1 MATRKPAGAK
11 STKKKPAAVVEA
23 PVEAPAE
30 VVPEPEAGGFSPEEV
45 APGVEVRVDPTELR
59 DSTRMV
65 VFYLGDQRYA
75 LPIGRV
81 QEIQQIVAYTDAPDD
96 TGVILGM
103 VNLRGMVVPL
113 VDLRTLVGLTLK
125 DYHLETPMVICRL
138 RGGLVALV
146 VDEVEDVAEMPEGC
160 LQKPSKLHALA
171 GKMLGVCR
179 MDQDLVF
186 LLDLDHL
193 IPEAGIEAF
202 DIPVVE
208 P

>member
-1 MATRKPAGAK
+1 MATRKPAGDSK
-11 STKKKPAAVVEA
+11 RKKKAPEATAEATVDAPAVAGFEAGMAAVVEDAA
-23 PVEAPAE
+23 PLVE
-30 VVPEPEAGGFSPEEV
+30 F
-45 APGVEVRVDPTELR
+45 VDPTELR
-59 DSTRMV
+59 DSSRMV

-81 QEIQQIVAYTDAPDD
+81 QEIQQIVAFTDAPDD

-113 VDLRTLVGLTLK
+113 VDLRTLVGLTPR
-125 DYHLETPMVICRL
+125 DYDLETPMVICRL

-160 LQKPSKLHALA
+160 LQTPSKLHALA

-179 MDQDLVF
+179 MEQDLVF

-193 IPEAGIEAF
+193 IPEEGLEMA